1 VWPAGANSTRRGA
14 GWRRS
19 RLRTGVDLAS
29 VLEQVASA
37 AKVVAEGSLDLPSLR
52 I

>member
-1 VWPAGANSTRRGA
+1 VACGSQLDKARRRLAAFAPAHR
-14 GWRRS
+14 
-19 RLRTGVDLAS
+19 GVDLAS